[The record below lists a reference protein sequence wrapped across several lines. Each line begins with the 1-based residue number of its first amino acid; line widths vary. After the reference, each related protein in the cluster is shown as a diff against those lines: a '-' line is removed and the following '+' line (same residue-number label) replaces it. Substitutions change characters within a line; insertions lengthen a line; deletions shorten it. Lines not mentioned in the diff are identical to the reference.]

1 MSQPP
6 IPLVTLKSDRG
17 RVLGMSLTYTCL
29 HFHSHAPYEPPLAAS
44 DLLGL
49 VHGHFREKA
58 LSGLAVLADT
68 SLGRATHT
76 ALNEPASLLGTK
88 HLLPLD
94 QSRRKDLM
102 SHLAHEARSW
112 NYAKGRGWEF
122 GCLAPTLSYLTGA
135 LSGSRGL

>member
-1 MSQPP
+1 M
-6 IPLVTLKSDRG
+6 PLVTLKSDRG

-44 DLLGL
+44 DLSIRFGPWT
-49 VHGHFREKA
+49 FQRA
-58 LSGLAVLADT
+58 LSGVAVLADT

-94 QSRRKDLM
+94 QSRRKI
-102 SHLAHEARSW
+102 
-112 NYAKGRGWEF
+112 
-122 GCLAPTLSYLTGA
+122 
-135 LSGSRGL
+135 